1 MAGSDP
7 LVGSTFSHYRV
18 TEKLGGGG
26 MGVVYKA
33 EDTRLHRHVA
43 LKFLPAE
50 VAKDPQSLARFQ
62 REARAASAL
71 NHPNICTIHD
81 LGEENDQAFIAMEF
95 LDGRTLKHEISG
107 RPMELERL
115 LEIGMEVSDA
125 LDAAHTQGIVHRDIK
140 PANIFISKRGHAKIL
155 DFGLAK
161 VTAMRTQG
169 VRGETQ
175 ATLDPDLEYLTSPG
189 TALGTVSYMSPEQV
203 RGKELDARTDL
214 FSFGVVLYEM
224 ATGALPFRGETSG
237 IIFNSILEKIPA
249 AAVRLNPE
257 IPAKLEE
264 IINKCLEKDRE
275 IRCQSA
281 AELRADLKRL
291 KRDTDSNRIAA
302 QSSASMGA
310 LSERATVGS
319 GAGSGAASS
328 ARVESAVIQSRAPAV
343 ALSGRKKRMLYLGV
357 GITVVAIIGT
367 LAIWRHGRSAGAGI
381 NTGNIV
387 LRQLTEHG
395 QAVTFAAISPDG
407 RLVAYGKRE
416 GNRSLRVKQIAT
428 GSEVTVVPQQAGFFL
443 AATFTPD
450 GNYLYYVHSD
460 PANANNNNVYVVP
473 SMGGASRRVV
483 SDVVSGVSF
492 SADGKRMTYL
502 RRIQEKD
509 SPQVMVANA
518 DGSGEKLLY
527 QGQEGV
533 AFSAPSWCSAEDR
546 IAILSGEVGKNTEL
560 LILGM
565 DGKVERKLTPPA
577 VSSDVAWMP
586 DGSGLLVTGSG
597 SVSDYHF
604 QIWFQPYFE
613 GQPIKLSNDLDG
625 YNSLSVTGDGKTLVA
640 SRWRPASTIFT
651 GEVPRVLND
660 KIKWELGTISSE
672 QTAGFGGLSWT
683 GSGKLLQVDGANRL
697 FLTGSDGS
705 GRTQLGEDG
714 QAVME
719 ATVCGTGDEV
729 AMVRLGSD
737 QAANVW
743 RLNGS
748 TGDSKQLTNT
758 KFATS
763 LSCTPDGKW
772 VVYQDAGSRAIY
784 KISSEGG
791 AATELLRGN
800 VWSPSISPD
809 GKLLAY
815 MTAEGQGA
823 KQKVSF
829 AVRSVEGGTPVK
841 QIELAPDFQTVNGG
855 PSLAWTADGSALT
868 FLSTMGNAQHLMM
881 QRLAGGQPV
890 QLTHFD
896 AEPSMILTY
905 AWSRDG
911 KKIALSRARYNSRD
925 IIMFSGFR

>member
-1 MAGSDP
+1 MAGADM

-81 LGEENDQAFIAMEF
+81 LGEENGQAFIAMEF

-107 RPMELERL
+107 RPVELERL

-125 LDAAHTQGIVHRDIK
+125 LDAAHAEGIVHRDIK
-140 PANIFISKRGHAKIL
+140 PANIFITKRGHAKIL

-161 VTAMRTQG
+161 VASWKAP
-169 VRGETQ
+169 VLRGETL

-189 TALGTVSYMSPEQV
+189 TTLGTVSYMSPEQV

-237 IIFNSILEKIPA
+237 VIFNSILEKTPSP
-249 AAVRLNPE
+249 AVRLNPE

-264 IINKCLEKDRE
+264 IINKCLEKERE

-291 KRDTDSNRIAA
+291 KRDTDSNRIAS
-302 QSSASMGA
+302 QSSPSMGA
-310 LSERATVGS
+310 PSEKATVATGVGP
-319 GAGSGAASS
+319 GATSS
-328 ARVESAVIQSRAPAV
+328 ARVESAAIQSSVQDVAASRQKKKMLYVTAGIAV
-343 ALSGRKKRMLYLGV
+343 AA
-357 GITVVAIIGT
+357 TIGT
-367 LAIWRHGRSAGAGI
+367 LAIWKHGTSTGEGVK
-381 NTGNIV
+381 TGNIV

-416 GNRSLRVKQIAT
+416 SNRSLRVKQIAT
-428 GSEVTVVPQQAGFFL
+428 GSEVTVVPQQTGYFL
-443 AATFTPD
+443 GATFTPD

-473 SMGGASRRVV
+473 SMGGASRRVG

-492 SADGKRMTYL
+492 SGDGKRMTYL
-502 RRIQEKD
+502 RRILEKD
-509 SPQVMVANA
+509 SPQVIVANA
-518 DGSGEKLLY
+518 DGSGEKVLY
-527 QGQEGV
+527 QGKEGE
-533 AFSAPSWCSAEDR
+533 AFSAPSWSGAEDR
-546 IAILSGEVGKNTEL
+546 IAILSSEVGKNTEL

-565 DGKVERKLTPPA
+565 DGKVERKLGPAA
-577 VSSDVAWMP
+577 VSGDVAWMP

-604 QIWFQPYFE
+604 QIWFQPYSK
-613 GQPIKLSNDLDG
+613 GQPIKLSNDLDA
-625 YNSLSVTGDGKTLVA
+625 YNSLSVTADGKTLVT
-640 SRWRPASTIFT
+640 SRYRPASTIFA
-651 GEVPRVLND
+651 GEVPRVLNE
-660 KIKWELGTISSE
+660 KIKWDLGAISIE
-672 QTAGFGGLSWT
+672 QTAGFSGLSWT

-697 FLTGSDGS
+697 FLTGSDGG

-714 QAVME
+714 QATME
-719 ATVCGTGDEV
+719 ATACGTGDEV
-729 AMVRLGSD
+729 ALVLLGSD
-737 QAANVW
+737 QSANVW
-743 RLNGS
+743 RLNEA
-748 TGDSKQLTNT
+748 TGESKQLTNT
-758 KFATS
+758 KFAAS

-772 VVYQDAGSRAIY
+772 VVYQDIGSRAIY
-784 KISSEGG
+784 KISIEGG
-791 AATELLRGN
+791 AATELLRGS

-815 MTAEGQGA
+815 MTGEGQGA

-829 AVRSVEGGTPVK
+829 VVRTLDGGAPVK
-841 QIELAPDFQTVNGG
+841 QIKLAPDFQAVNGG
-855 PSLAWTADGSALT
+855 PSLGWTADGSALT

-881 QRLAGGQPV
+881 QRLGGGEPV
-890 QLTHFD
+890 QLTHFE
-896 AEPSMILTY
+896 AEPSMILAY
-905 AWSRDG
+905 AWSKDG